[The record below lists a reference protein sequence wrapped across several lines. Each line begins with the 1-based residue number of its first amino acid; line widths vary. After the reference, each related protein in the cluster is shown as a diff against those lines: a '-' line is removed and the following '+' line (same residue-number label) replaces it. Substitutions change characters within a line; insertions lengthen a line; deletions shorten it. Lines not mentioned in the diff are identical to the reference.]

1 MELKLES
8 FVENKEK
15 LSTIIINPFGDKVN
29 IAISHN
35 IRKLIKS
42 ELKEQGA
49 SDELI
54 NDVLPDKNTDGVSIS
69 IDEEGIRMFF
79 VAIALDAD
87 LSVLIHESLHIISNV
102 LCMKGIYFSK
112 QTEEIYAYFQQWFF
126 DEFINEMS

>member
-15 LSTIIINPFGDKVN
+15 LSTIIINPFGDTVN